1 MNALTLCLAP
11 SPLANA
17 TPEVKEVVSSLAF
30 FLCLIQNIKPEQ
42 KNFVTYL
49 GAPTDQTNLQALSTW
64 IYFRLQDLEV
74 ENHEDAK
81 QQLNNML
88 VNCLCELEGAN

>member
-1 MNALTLCLAP
+1 MNALKLCLAP

-17 TPEVKEVVSSLAF
+17 TPEVKGVVTSLAF
-30 FLCLIQNIKPEQ
+30 FLCLIQRINPEE
-42 KNFVTYL
+42 KSLVAYL

-64 IYFRLQDLEV
+64 IYFRLQNLDV
-74 ENHEDAK
+74 ENHEEAK

-88 VNCLCELEGAN
+88 VNYLCELEGAN

>member
-1 MNALTLCLAP
+1 
-11 SPLANA
+11 
-17 TPEVKEVVSSLAF
+17 
-30 FLCLIQNIKPEQ
+30 
-42 KNFVTYL
+42 VTYL

>member
-1 MNALTLCLAP
+1 MNALTLCLAS

-17 TPEVKEVVSSLAF
+17 TPEVKGVVASLAF
-30 FLCLIQNIKPEQ
+30 FLCLIQNIKPEE
-42 KNFVTYL
+42 KKFVAYL
-49 GAPTDQTNLQALSTW
+49 GAPSDQTNLQALSTW
-64 IYFRLQDLEV
+64 IYFRLQDLDV
-74 ENHEDAK
+74 GNHEDAK